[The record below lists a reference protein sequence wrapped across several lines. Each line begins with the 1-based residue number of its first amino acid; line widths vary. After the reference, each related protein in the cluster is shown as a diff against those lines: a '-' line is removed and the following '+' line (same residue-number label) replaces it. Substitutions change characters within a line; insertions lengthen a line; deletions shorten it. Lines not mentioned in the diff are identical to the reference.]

1 MRSEITTV
9 LRSITNCPLQM
20 IQKYADAL
28 LKEGA
33 NPLEG
38 DVVAIVAKKGPQF
51 WDTAKHLGEHV
62 VEQYKHREMFA
73 WTMAAKFFSGL
84 MTSRVDEDVVS
95 IYC

>member
-1 MRSEITTV
+1 MRNEINTV

-20 IQKYADAL
+20 IEEYAEAL

-51 WDTAKHLGEHV
+51 SHTAKHLGRHG
-62 VEQYKHREMFA
+62 VEQLKHQKKLGWSMAVEFFA
-73 WTMAAKFFSGL
+73 GL
-84 MTSRVDEDVVS
+84 LISCVHQDVVS